1 MRAKRA
7 TNSALGILGL
17 ARRAGAVVHGTEA
30 ARRVLRDGSAR
41 LLLIACD
48 ASEVQRQKLL
58 RLLSHRDVPWVE
70 AGTRQE
76 LGQAIGSAPVTA
88 IAVVADS
95 FAKQMCGQLG
105 IEAQP
110 GQSVSDER

>member
-1 MRAKRA
+1 MKAKRA
-7 TNSALGILGL
+7 TTDALGILGL

-30 ARRVLRDGSAR
+30 ARRVVRDGSAR
-41 LLLIACD
+41 LVLVASD

-76 LGQAIGSAPVTA
+76 LGKAIGNAPVAA
-88 IAVVADS
+88 IAIMEDS
-95 FAKQMCGQLG
+95 FANQMCGRFGMKVQ
-105 IEAQP
+105 A
-110 GQSVSDER
+110 GQRVFDER